1 MLLVLPVE
9 AIEERMHLGRDKSQ
23 NQNMFDFT
31 ELSRLISYRGR
42 RVLSYVCSVFIASAL
57 LTGCENRFVLTDYK
71 TANVSSI
78 AMASGYCSK
87 ERKIQVTDI
96 SIDGLV
102 VVGKC
107 AKISDPNEWQRFS
120 YSKASGFEIL
130 DVLVGK
136 PIDELKISGDGRV
149 IWGSYYEKGEGGR
162 IFRYAK
168 SVGVQHFD
176 TLSKPLILIGGVS
189 ADGAVIVG
197 SYLTSLTGYP
207 VFYRAYKYSLSEGFE
222 DLGFF
227 DSRSTHPHGVSAD
240 GSIVVGHVDFF
251 TNINKSV
258 MAMNAHAFS
267 YSKMNGMRDI
277 ASLRSSHDAFA
288 TGVSDDGDVVAGLGR
303 FTIGFIVPFYEDS
316 YGFVRLRNGT
326 MQKIHGINGVPT
338 VIRVSS
344 DGTRVAGSYI
354 DSKRDRYVFTAGLT
368 PH

>member
-9 AIEERMHLGRDKSQ
+9 AIKEKMHFGMDKSQ
-23 NQNMFDFT
+23 NQNMFGFKRP
-31 ELSRLISYRGR
+31 LRLKSYREG
-42 RVLSYVCSVFIASAL
+42 RVLRVVCSVFIASAL
-57 LTGCENRFVLTDYK
+57 LTGCEKEFVLTDYK

-78 AMASGYCSK
+78 VMKSGHCSK

-107 AKISDPNEWQRFS
+107 AKISDPNQWHRFS

-149 IWGSYYEKGEGGR
+149 IWGSYFEKGEGGH

-168 SVGVQHFD
+168 PVGVQHFD
-176 TLSKPLILIGGVS
+176 KLSKPLINVGGVS
-189 ADGAVIVG
+189 ADGAAIVG
-197 SYLTSLTGYP
+197 SYLTSLTGHP

-240 GSIVVGHVDFF
+240 GSIAVGHVDAF
-251 TNINKSV
+251 TNINKTV

-267 YSKMNGMRDI
+267 YSKMNGLRGM
-277 ASLRSSHDAFA
+277 ASLKSSHDAFA

-326 MQKIHGINGVPT
+326 MQKIHGIGGVPT

-354 DSKRDRYVFTAGLT
+354 DSIRDRYIFTAKLV
-368 PH
+368 PN